1 MRKRL
6 LLSVAG
12 ALYAL
17 LSVGGGITLVGL
29 TDTEDLGPIAITL
42 CGSIIGVTAGLILA
56 FVAFFTYSGLKSW
69 WDWVN
74 RSW

>member
-42 CGSIIGVTAGLILA
+42 CGSITGAFMGFILLA
-56 FVAFFTYSGLKSW
+56 VVFFTRSAAKSW
-69 WDWVN
+69 WEWVN
-74 RSW
+74 RP